1 MNLITNPFDH
11 DKLLGAVSEIG
22 PNYVRAAFAIHL
34 TSGQKFLHGQAITTG
49 HVGDFVLID
58 GQDRAIFGRIIKVKL
73 PEKDRLQVEPT
84 LDSGDLTKPIADIQL
99 LASISLIDDKIVPG
113 ITKYPQ
119 LGARVF
125 IAPPNILQILSSPT
139 KDETV
144 SLTVAHLPSF
154 PEYQIS
160 ISPEKLFGRHCAVL
174 GTTGGGKSWTVAR
187 LVEQTKRFKSKV
199 ILFDP
204 SGEFWRISGPVKN
217 VHIGADPMPKC
228 ISDEVV
234 VPYTEL
240 TEIDLMALF
249 NPSGQTQAP
258 KLRAAMKSLKLAKIA
273 PQSFT
278 LGYIEKATQK
288 KFIYNTL
295 YQQHSKQI
303 ESASADFDILHLS
316 KQIQEECVYPSG
328 LAQGGGH
335 SVWGA
340 VNPSEF
346 GYVVPLLSRIEDM
359 VQSPDLACLFAL
371 GNKKSIFTE
380 IEEFLKDDSLSCL
393 RISFK
398 NLSYA
403 YSVREIVCNSIG
415 RYLLRSA
422 REHRFKSSPVVIFL
436 DEAHQFLNK
445 HIGDDNFRFP
455 LDAFDL
461 IAKEG
466 RKYCLNICI
475 ATQRPRD
482 IPEGV
487 LSQMGTLIVHRLIN
501 DKDREVVERASGEID
516 KSAAAFLPTLTPGQA
531 LIVGVDFPAPLTVQ
545 IMRPIDVPDSDGPK
559 YQENWMHVE
568 AAFEVPR

>member
-1 MNLITNPFDH
+1 MSLITNPFDH

-22 PNYVRAAFAIHL
+22 PNYVRAAFVIHL
-34 TSGQKFLHGQAITTG
+34 TSGQKFLHGLTITTG
-49 HVGDFVLID
+49 QVGDFVLID

-73 PEKDRLQVEPT
+73 PERDRRQVEPS
-84 LDSGDLTKPIADIQL
+84 LDNSDVTKPIADIQL
-99 LASISLIDDKIVPG
+99 LASISLVDGKIVPG

-125 IAPPNILQILSSPT
+125 IAPANILQILSSPT
-139 KDETV
+139 PNEKI
-144 SLTVAHLPSF
+144 SLSVAHLPTS
-154 PEYQIS
+154 PEHQIS

-187 LVEQTKRFKSKV
+187 LVEQTKNFKSKV

-204 SGEFWRISGPVKN
+204 SGEFWKLDGKVKN
-217 VHIGADPMPKC
+217 VHIGEDTNPKC
-228 ISDEVV
+228 TSTEVV
-234 VPYTEL
+234 VPYTALNES
-240 TEIDLMALF
+240 DLMALF

-273 PQSFT
+273 T
-278 LGYIEKATQK
+278 TTYTAGYIEKAGKQK
-288 KFIYNTL
+288 ANYNTL
-295 YQQHSKQI
+295 YQQHAKQI
-303 ESASADFDILHLS
+303 EGASADFDIQHLA
-316 KQIQEECVYPSG
+316 KQIQEECVFPSG
-328 LAQGGGH
+328 FAQGGGANH
-335 SVWGA
+335 NVWGG
-340 VNPSEF
+340 VNQAEV
-346 GYVVPLLSRIEDM
+346 GYVVTLLSRIEDM
-359 VQSPDLACLFAL
+359 LQSSDLACLF
-371 GNKKSIFTE
+371 SISGKTSVFTE
-380 IEEFLKDDSLSCL
+380 IENFLKDDNFTCL

-398 NLSYA
+398 TLSFA

-422 REHRFKSSPVVIFL
+422 RGQKFKSSPLIIFL

-445 HIGDDNFRFP
+445 HIGDENFKFP

-466 RKYCLNICI
+466 RKYCLNICL

-482 IPEGV
+482 IPDGV

-516 KSAAAFLPTLTPGQA
+516 KSAAEFLPTLTQGQA
-531 LIVGVDFPAPLTVQ
+531 VIVGVDFPAPLTVQ
-545 IMRPIDVPDSDGPK
+545 IMRPTKSPDSDGPK
-559 YQENWMHVE
+559 YQEHW
-568 AAFEVPR
+568 AST